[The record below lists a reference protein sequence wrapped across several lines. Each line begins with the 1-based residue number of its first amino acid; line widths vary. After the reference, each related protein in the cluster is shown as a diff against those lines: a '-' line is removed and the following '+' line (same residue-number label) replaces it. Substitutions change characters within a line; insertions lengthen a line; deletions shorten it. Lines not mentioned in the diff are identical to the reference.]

1 MTKVGQLPVGF
12 RVEEISVPIMEVGQ
26 LPGARAE
33 FFLFI
38 DPPMV
43 LPFIISL
50 ESNLINFDLR
60 LKHLGFLIRGILY
73 VFQFLHT
80 LLF

>member
-12 RVEEISVPIMEVGQ
+12 RVEEISVPIMKVDQ

-38 DPPMV
+38 DPPKV
-43 LPFIISL
+43 LAFIISL
-50 ESNLINFDLR
+50 ESKFATLI
-60 LKHLGFLIRGILY
+60 
-73 VFQFLHT
+73 
-80 LLF
+80 

>member
-12 RVEEISVPIMEVGQ
+12 RVEEISVPIMKVGQ

-38 DPPMV
+38 DPPRV
-43 LPFIISL
+43 LAVFSGFA
-50 ESNLINFDLR
+50 S
-60 LKHLGFLIRGILY
+60 HLLSF
-73 VFQFLHT
+73 
-80 LLF
+80 